1 MITANPKHTPNV
13 LHVHKNELVYIPIR
27 LIQWI
32 WINHQ
37 LGVWNDPLP
46 NVWPFHL
53 QQTEIN

>member
-46 NVWPFHL
+46 NV
-53 QQTEIN
+53 